1 MDKMEKTHELENKL
15 TLVQSDV
22 SYLKEKMD
30 KVEIKLELMDNK
42 TDQLMNDLPAVFKD
56 IMENYIARKEY
67 DLFVKRMEKELDKS
81 TKVDKR
87 VAKLETKGAVIA
99 GVFSVV
105 IFILSFGETI
115 ARWLTSLVHTQ

>member
-1 MDKMEKTHELENKL
+1 MDRMEKTHELENKL

-30 KVEIKLELMDNK
+30 KVEVKLESMDDK
-42 TDQLMNDLPAVFKD
+42 TDKLMNDLPGVFKT

-67 DLFVKRMEKELDKS
+67 DLFVKRMEKELEKS

-87 VAKLETKGAVIA
+87 VANIETKWKIMAAMGSAAVL
-99 GVFSVV
+99 
-105 IFILSFGETI
+105 ILGFGETI
-115 ARWLTSLVHTQ
+115 TRWLTRLVNTP